1 MDSIGTGRT
10 LAREQS
16 GLIDRVKIMNLI
28 QTKELAKYFYMKVI
42 TVNRYVGKEG
52 MI

>member
-1 MDSIGTGRT
+1 MDSIETGRT
-10 LAREQS
+10 LARQQS
-16 GLIDRVKIMNLI
+16 GLIDKTKIMNLI
-28 QTKELAKYFYMKVI
+28 RTKELAKCFYVKVI